1 MHLAIVPSPGWTPGV
16 SQDCLPSSLPLKC
29 CPSPHSYQL
38 AQRTFRT
45 FDFYKK
51 HQEAMTPA
59 GLAFFQCRWDDS
71 VTHTFHQLLGK
82 GLVVRQAW
90 GQRPFLPCQE
100 VAFESQGGKSLAEF
114 QPHRQ
119 GRRPRSA
126 GVHHSPL
133 TLLAD
138 MREPVFEFV
147 RPPPYHPKQ
156 KRFPHQ
162 QPLRYLD
169 RYRDSH
175 EPTYGIY

>member
-1 MHLAIVPSPGWTPGV
+1 MLGSSPASGWAPGA
-16 SQDCLPSSLPLKC
+16 SQDCLLRSLLRSLPLRC
-29 CPSPHSYQL
+29 HLFPHSYQL
-38 AQRTFRT
+38 AHRTFHT
-45 FDFYKK
+45 LDFYKK

-82 GLVVRQAW
+82 GLVARQVAMP
-90 GQRPFLPCQE
+90 G
-100 VAFESQGGKSLAEF
+100 VAFESQGGKSLAEL

-119 GRRPRSA
+119 RRKPRSA
-126 GVHHSPL
+126 GVHPCPL